1 MATCLTLLSDPRLIH
16 APPRTGAPMERKG
29 SPVSAS
35 ERSLAHR
42 GAQVGDSG
50 AHVGAGGDYMCP
62 TSTHWRASG
71 DTSAPVRAHWRSLAT
86 HPWAE
91 PVMAYDELNLLW
103 HMMS

>member
-1 MATCLTLLSDPRLIH
+1 
-16 APPRTGAPMERKG
+16 MERKG

-50 AHVGAGGDYMCP
+50 AHVGAGGDYMRP
-62 TSTHWRASG
+62 TSNHWRASG
-71 DTSAPVRAHWRSLAT
+71 EHECTSVRAHWRSLAT
-86 HPWAE
+86 HPLAE